1 MRYNYGEKLPLRIV
15 DEIEFWKMQEAE
27 HTVVIRQ
34 LVPQLEAE
42 FVTALANWENALSQ
56 TQGLAT
62 RYAEAL
68 TRYGNRVPHEV
79 RDQIINLS
87 AFSYR
92 QSQGFIHLVNQLVA
106 GSAAVRSMPVAVV
119 VLNHIR
125 RESEYFLGIAHS
137 VLMNH

>member
-27 HTVVIRQ
+27 HTLVIR
-34 LVPQLEAE
+34 QLEAE

-79 RDQIINLS
+79 RDQIINLT
-87 AFSYR
+87 AFSYK
-92 QSQGFIHLVNQLVA
+92 QSQGFIHLVNQIVA
-106 GSAAVRSMPVAVV
+106 GSAAVRSMPVAVA

-125 RESEYFLGIAHS
+125 RESEYFLGISHS